1 MSLLSA
7 LAASALLAAAPAP
20 RLADHVFII
29 MMDGARPDFLRRA
42 HAPVTHGLAAEGT
55 TFLQAETTYPSQTR
69 VAFVSLPT
77 GSYPG
82 SHGIVGGDEIKDAD
96 WKDLETGSNDPMAA
110 QTLVA
115 RPTFFEEATAAGL
128 TSIYA
133 AMKGYE
139 LVGAKGATW
148 TINGKQTLDKVAQ
161 AARYEPDI
169 SGSVDLALWYKQSLS
184 RQLLDQTL
192 ALVRAHKPNLVVL
205 NLGSADYVAHTWG
218 PECPQYLHT
227 LEFVD
232 GLVGELKAELGK
244 LGILERTAFVLSAD
258 HGFSDVDPR
267 RLIAPVGGLG
277 GTRGSPP
284 AQSERE
290 FISRE
295 RGDAARPPGKEDR
308 RHTLDPL
315 AARNIEHF
323 VTNTGGASMGVYIR
337 DKAKVTEAVGL
348 LRSQPW
354 VESIYCEAV
363 AARCDLSLSSLHSYF
378 PGRSPDLMV
387 DLDDDA
393 TLNFP
398 QPGQH
403 GTHRPSDMR
412 IPLVFSGAG
421 VARGVVG
428 GKASLVDVAPTVLR
442 LLGLPGKVL
451 RPDGHV
457 LEQALAR

>member
-1 MSLLSA
+1 MSLLAA
-7 LAASALLAAAPAP
+7 LAASALLAAPATGARP
-20 RLADHVFII
+20 ANHVFIV
-29 MMDGARPDFLRRA
+29 MLDGTRPDFLRRVR
-42 HAPVTHGLAAEGT
+42 APVIHALAAAGT

-82 SHGIVGGDEIKDAD
+82 SHGIVGGDEIKDAG
-96 WKDLETGSNDPMAA
+96 WKDLETGNNDPIAA
-110 QTLVA
+110 QALVA
-115 RPTFFEEATAAGL
+115 RPTFFEEATTAGL

-148 TINGKQTLDKVAQ
+148 TINGKNTIDKAAY
-161 AARYEPDI
+161 AARYAPEV
-169 SGSVDLALWYKQSLS
+169 SGSVELALWYKQRLS
-184 RQLLDQTL
+184 RDLLDQTL
-192 ALVRAHKPNLVVL
+192 ALVREHKPNLVVI
-205 NLGSADYVAHTWG
+205 NLGSPDYVAHTWG
-218 PECPQYLHT
+218 PLAPEYVNT
-227 LEFVD
+227 IEFID
-232 GLVGELKAELGK
+232 GLVGELKTELGR
-244 LGILERTAFVLSAD
+244 LGMLERTAFVFSAD
-258 HGFSDVDPR
+258 HGFSDVDPTR
-267 RLIAPVGGLG
+267 IIAPAGDVM
-277 GTRGSPP
+277 RQP
-284 AQSERE
+284 A
-290 FISRE
+290 
-295 RGDAARPPGKEDR
+295 AEDR

-315 AARNIEHF
+315 AAHGIEHF
-323 VTNTGGASMGVYIR
+323 VTNTGGASMGVYVR
-337 DKAKVTEAVGL
+337 DKARVTEAVGL
-348 LRSQPW
+348 LRREPW
-354 VESIYCEAV
+354 VESIYCEPAP
-363 AARCDLSLSSLHSYF
+363 ARCDLSLSSLHSYF

-442 LLGLPGKVL
+442 LLGLPGTVL
-451 RPDGHV
+451 HPDGHV
-457 LEQALAR
+457 LEEALAR

>member
-1 MSLLSA
+1 MSLFSA
-7 LAASALLAAAPAP
+7 LAASALLAAAAPAARP
-20 RLADHVFII
+20 ADHVFII
-29 MMDGARPDFLRRA
+29 MMDGTRPDFLRRA
-42 HAPVTHGLAAEGT
+42 HAPVIHGLAAQGT

-69 VAFVSLPT
+69 VAFVTLPT
-77 GSYPG
+77 GSHPG
-82 SHGIVGGDEIKDAD
+82 SHGIVGGDEIKDAS
-96 WKDLETGSNDPMAA
+96 WKDLETGNRDPIAA
-110 QTLVA
+110 QALVA

-148 TINGKQTLDKVAQ
+148 TIDGKQTLDKTAQ
-161 AARYEPDI
+161 AVRYAPDI
-169 SGSVDLALWYKQSLS
+169 SGSVDLALWYKQALS

-192 ALVRAHKPNLVVL
+192 ALVREHKPNLVVL

-218 PECPQYLHT
+218 PECPQYMHT
-227 LEFVD
+227 LELID

-258 HGFSDVDPR
+258 HGFSDVDPK
-267 RLIAPVGGLG
+267 RLIAPADP
-277 GTRGSPP
+277 SKSSD
-284 AQSERE
+284 QDE
-290 FISRE
+290 
-295 RGDAARPPGKEDR
+295 R
-308 RHTLDPL
+308 RHILDPL
-315 AARNIEHF
+315 AARKIEHF

-337 DKAKVTEAVGL
+337 DKTKVEEAVGL
-348 LRSQPW
+348 LRREPW
-354 VESIYCEAV
+354 VESIYCEPV
-363 AARCDLSLSSLHSYF
+363 AAGCDRSLSSLHSYF

-393 TLNFP
+393 ALNFP

-403 GTHRPSDMR
+403 GTYRPSDMH
-412 IPLVFSGAG
+412 IPLIFSGAG
-421 VARGVVG
+421 VARGALG
-428 GKASLVDVAPTVLR
+428 GTASLTDVAPTVLR

-457 LEQALAR
+457 LEEALAH

>member
-7 LAASALLAAAPAP
+7 LAASALLAAAAP
-20 RLADHVFII
+20 SVRPPDHVFII
-29 MMDGARPDFLRRA
+29 MMDGTRPDFLRRA
-42 HAPVTHGLAAEGT
+42 HAPVIHGLAAEGT
-55 TFLQAETTYPSQTR
+55 VFLQAETTYPSQTR

-82 SHGIVGGDEIKDAD
+82 SHGIVGGDEIKDAS
-96 WKDLETGSNDPMAA
+96 WKDLETGDNDPIAA
-110 QTLVA
+110 QALVA
-115 RPTFFEEATAAGL
+115 RPTFFEDATAAGL

-148 TINGKQTLDKVAQ
+148 TINGKQTLDKAAQ
-161 AARYEPDI
+161 AARYAPDVA
-169 SGSVDLALWYKQSLS
+169 GSVDLALWYKQTLS

-192 ALVRAHKPNLVVL
+192 ALVREHKPNLVVL

-218 PECPQYLHT
+218 PECPQYMHT
-227 LEFVD
+227 LEFID

-244 LGILERTAFVLSAD
+244 LGILERTAFVFSAD
-258 HGFSDVDPR
+258 HGFSDVDPK
-267 RLIAPVGGLG
+267 RLIAPADPSKSSG
-277 GTRGSPP
+277 
-284 AQSERE
+284 QDE
-290 FISRE
+290 
-295 RGDAARPPGKEDR
+295 R
-308 RHTLDPL
+308 RHILDPL

-337 DKAKVTEAVGL
+337 DKTKVTEAVGL
-348 LRSQPW
+348 LRREPW
-354 VESIYCEAV
+354 VESIYCEPP
-363 AARCDLSLSSLHSYF
+363 AAGCDRSLSSLRSYF

-393 TLNFP
+393 SLNFP

-421 VARGVVG
+421 VARGAVG
-428 GKASLVDVAPTVLR
+428 GKASLTDVAPTVLR

-451 RPDGHV
+451 RPDGRV
-457 LEQALAR
+457 LEEVLAR

>member
-1 MSLLSA
+1 MSLLCA
-7 LAASALLAAAPAP
+7 LAGSALLAAAAP
-20 RLADHVFII
+20 SPRPADHVFVI
-29 MMDGARPDFLRRA
+29 MMDGTRPDFLRRA
-42 HAPVTHGLAAEGT
+42 RAPVIHGLAAAGT

-82 SHGIVGGDEIKDAD
+82 SHGIVGGDEIKDASWRD
-96 WKDLETGSNDPMAA
+96 VETGNDDPIAA
-110 QTLVA
+110 QVLVA
-115 RPTFFEEATAAGL
+115 RPTFFEEAAAAGL

-148 TINGKQTLDKVAQ
+148 TINGKRTLDEVAQ

-169 SGSVDLALWYKQSLS
+169 SGSVDLALWYKQKLS

-192 ALVRAHKPNLVVL
+192 ALVREHKPNLVVL

-218 PECPQYLHT
+218 PECPQYMQT
-227 LEFVD
+227 LELVD
-232 GLVGELKAELGK
+232 GLVGELKTALGK
-244 LGILERTAFVLSAD
+244 LGILERTAFVFSAD
-258 HGFSDVDPR
+258 HGFSDVDPT
-267 RLIAPVGGLG
+267 RLIAP
-277 GTRGSPP
+277 
-284 AQSERE
+284 A
-290 FISRE
+290 
-295 RGDAARPPGKEDR
+295 GDATRTPGKEDR

-315 AARNIEHF
+315 AAHGIEHF

-337 DKAKVTEAVGL
+337 DKARVAEAAGL
-348 LRSQPW
+348 LRREPW
-354 VESIYCEAV
+354 VESIYCEP
-363 AARCDLSLSSLHSYF
+363 AAAGCDRSLSSLRSYF

-393 TLNFP
+393 TLNYA

-403 GTHRPSDMR
+403 GTHRPNDMR
-412 IPLVFSGAG
+412 IPLIFSGAG
-421 VARGVVG
+421 VARGAVG

-442 LLGLPGKVL
+442 LLGLPGTVL

-457 LEQALAR
+457 LEEALAR

>member
-1 MSLLSA
+1 MSLLAA
-7 LAASALLAAAPAP
+7 LAASALLAAPAPAARP
-20 RLADHVFII
+20 ADHVFIV
-29 MMDGARPDFLRRA
+29 MMDGTRPDFLRRA
-42 HAPVTHGLAAEGT
+42 HAPVIHALAAAGT

-82 SHGIVGGDEIKDAD
+82 SHGIVGGDEIKDAS
-96 WKDLETGSNDPMAA
+96 WKDLDTGNNDPIAA
-110 QTLVA
+110 QALVA

-148 TINGKQTLDKVAQ
+148 TINGKNTIDKVAY
-161 AARYEPDI
+161 AARYAPEV
-169 SGSVDLALWYKQSLS
+169 SGSVDLALWYKQRLS
-184 RQLLDQTL
+184 RDLLDQSL
-192 ALVRAHKPNLVVL
+192 ALVREHKPNLVVI
-205 NLGSADYVAHTWG
+205 NLGSTDYVAHTWG
-218 PECPQYLHT
+218 PLAPQYLDT
-227 LEFVD
+227 IQFID

-244 LGILERTAFVLSAD
+244 LGMLERTAFVFSAD
-258 HGFSDVDPR
+258 HGFSDVDPTR
-267 RLIAPVGGLG
+267 IIAP
-277 GTRGSPP
+277 
-284 AQSERE
+284 A
-290 FISRE
+290 
-295 RGDAARPPGKEDR
+295 GDAPRDDR
-308 RHTLDPL
+308 RHILDPL
-315 AARNIEHF
+315 AERGIEHF

-337 DKAKVTEAVGL
+337 DKARLAEAVAL
-348 LRSQPW
+348 LRREPW
-354 VESIYCEAV
+354 VESIYCEPAP
-363 AARCDLSLSSLHSYF
+363 ARCDLSLSSLHSYF

-393 TLNFP
+393 TLNVP

-421 VARGVVG
+421 VARGAVG

-442 LLGLPGKVL
+442 LLGLPATVL

-457 LEQALAR
+457 LEEVLAR

>member
-1 MSLLSA
+1 MSLLA
-7 LAASALLAAAPAP
+7 LAATALLAAAPAP
-20 RLADHVFII
+20 AARPADHVFVV
-29 MMDGARPDFLRRA
+29 MMDGTRPDFLRRA
-42 HAPVTHGLAAEGT
+42 RAPVIHALAAAGT

-82 SHGIVGGDEIKDAD
+82 SHGIVGGDEIKDAT
-96 WKDLETGSNDPMAA
+96 WKDLETGNNDPIAA
-110 QTLVA
+110 QALVA

-148 TINGKQTLDKVAQ
+148 TINGKQTLDKAAY
-161 AARYEPDI
+161 AARYSPDVG
-169 SGSVDLALWYKQSLS
+169 GSVDLALWYKQRLS
-184 RQLLDQTL
+184 RDLLDQTL
-192 ALVRAHKPNLVVL
+192 ALVREHKPNLVVI

-218 PECPQYLHT
+218 PEAPQYLHT
-227 LEFVD
+227 IEFVD
-232 GLVGELKAELGK
+232 GLVGELKAELAR
-244 LGILERTAFVLSAD
+244 LGIMERTAFVFSAD
-258 HGFSDVDPR
+258 HGFSDVDPTR
-267 RLIAPVGGLG
+267 VIAPAAD
-277 GTRGSPP
+277 PP
-284 AQSERE
+284 
-290 FISRE
+290 
-295 RGDAARPPGKEDR
+295 RPASEDR
-308 RHTLDPL
+308 RHVLEPL
-315 AARNIEHF
+315 AAHGIEHF

-337 DKAKVTEAVGL
+337 DKARIAEAVGL
-348 LRSQPW
+348 LRREPW
-354 VESIYCEAV
+354 VESIYCEPAP
-363 AARCDLSLSSLHSYF
+363 ARCDLSLTSLRSYF

-393 TLNFP
+393 ALNNP

-403 GTHRPSDMR
+403 GTHRPNDMR

-421 VARGVVG
+421 VARGVVA

-442 LLGLPGKVL
+442 LLGLPGTVL

-457 LEQALAR
+457 LEDALAR